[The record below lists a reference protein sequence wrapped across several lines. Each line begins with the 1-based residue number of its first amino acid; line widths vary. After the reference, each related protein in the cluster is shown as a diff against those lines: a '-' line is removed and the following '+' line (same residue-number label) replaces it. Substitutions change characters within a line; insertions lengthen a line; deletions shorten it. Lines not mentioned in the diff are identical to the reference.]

1 MALFKKTP
9 EQDQRIDSGPAELH
23 SIRQTLAEIELPEA
37 ARRVADK
44 ELERL
49 AKTDPSLAE
58 FTIGMNYLELIIDL
72 PWLKRSPNTLDIHH
86 AEALLDR
93 EHHGL
98 NQVKERILEYLAS
111 TIIFTSKSFTILVV
125 DDEEIARE
133 NIVHAL
139 SKQNNRVIAA
149 TNGQEALALL
159 AENEVQMIITDL
171 KMDKLDGMQLLGEV
185 KHAYPEVEIILVT
198 GYATVDTA
206 VDAFKGGAT
215 NYLPKPLN
223 LDTLRRTVAEVKE
236 RHHQVRM
243 TGPIL
248 CFTGPPGT
256 GKTSI
261 GRGVAEAMNRK
272 FIRLSMAGLRDEA
285 ELRGH
290 RRTYVGSMP
299 GRIINEIRRVGVN
312 NPVFMLDEIDKIGQ
326 DFRGDPASVLLEVLD
341 PEQNRGFLDYYLD
354 IPFDLSDVLFITTA
368 NIPESL
374 PRPLLDRMEMIP
386 FPSYSLA
393 EKRWIGLS
401 HLFPKQLRQHGQSE
415 NEITIT
421 EAAMTRLIRDYT
433 RGAGLRGL
441 ERELGALCRKVNR
454 LVLKGERT
462 PPLPIDETDI
472 RTLLGPS
479 RYVREAAQA
488 DNLVGVTTGLA
499 WTEGGGQIMFI
510 ETAKM
515 RGTGQ
520 LILTG
525 SLGDVLKESAQT
537 ALSYVRSRATVFGV
551 DDALFEQTDIHVHI
565 PAGSIQKD
573 GPSAGLTIAL
583 ALISLLTGRPARRDV
598 AMSGELSLSG
608 RVLPISGM
616 REKILA
622 AQEAG
627 VRLAIFPKQN
637 EPALASLG
645 TDVREAVELRFFESV
660 EPTLELVL
668 EPPY

>member
-159 AENEVQMIITDL
+159 AENEVQLIITDL

-272 FIRLSMAGLRDEA
+272 FIRLSMAGLR
-285 ELRGH
+285 
-290 RRTYVGSMP
+290 
-299 GRIINEIRRVGVN
+299 
-312 NPVFMLDEIDKIGQ
+312 
-326 DFRGDPASVLLEVLD
+326 
-341 PEQNRGFLDYYLD
+341 
-354 IPFDLSDVLFITTA
+354 
-368 NIPESL
+368 
-374 PRPLLDRMEMIP
+374 
-386 FPSYSLA
+386 
-393 EKRWIGLS
+393 
-401 HLFPKQLRQHGQSE
+401 
-415 NEITIT
+415 
-421 EAAMTRLIRDYT
+421 
-433 RGAGLRGL
+433 
-441 ERELGALCRKVNR
+441 
-454 LVLKGERT
+454 
-462 PPLPIDETDI
+462 
-472 RTLLGPS
+472 
-479 RYVREAAQA
+479 
-488 DNLVGVTTGLA
+488 
-499 WTEGGGQIMFI
+499 
-510 ETAKM
+510 
-515 RGTGQ
+515 
-520 LILTG
+520 
-525 SLGDVLKESAQT
+525 
-537 ALSYVRSRATVFGV
+537 
-551 DDALFEQTDIHVHI
+551 
-565 PAGSIQKD
+565 
-573 GPSAGLTIAL
+573 
-583 ALISLLTGRPARRDV
+583 
-598 AMSGELSLSG
+598 
-608 RVLPISGM
+608 
-616 REKILA
+616 
-622 AQEAG
+622 
-627 VRLAIFPKQN
+627 
-637 EPALASLG
+637 
-645 TDVREAVELRFFESV
+645 
-660 EPTLELVL
+660 
-668 EPPY
+668 

>member
-159 AENEVQMIITDL
+159 AENEVQLIITDL

-645 TDVREAVELRFFESV
+645 TEVREAVELRFFESV

>member
-159 AENEVQMIITDL
+159 AENEVQLIITDL

-583 ALISLLTGRPARRDV
+583 ALISLL
-598 AMSGELSLSG
+598 
-608 RVLPISGM
+608 
-616 REKILA
+616 
-622 AQEAG
+622 
-627 VRLAIFPKQN
+627 
-637 EPALASLG
+637 
-645 TDVREAVELRFFESV
+645 
-660 EPTLELVL
+660 
-668 EPPY
+668 